1 MHFFRSS
8 SSAYTFHSV
17 RTLCNIYYIY
27 ISSNR
32 TDEQECFL
40 SVFFPPSHARLEE
53 GKCIRWHGLGGKK
66 PLHYT
71 IHNTYMRIVPRG
83 GGAYTRP
90 RIIQIDLP
98 RPLVISIRRRR
109 ITLPLC
115 AGRGNAGDT
124 IIRSSLSFAPS
135 FSHSPERPRI
145 RVAHTH
151 AQTTRSILY
160 VYVRKHRI
168 YILYYVHI
176 IIIIENPSYNPFS
189 RTHTYTHT

>member
-1 MHFFRSS
+1 MYVHYVIFIIF
-8 SSAYTFHSV
+8 
-17 RTLCNIYYIY
+17 IYRRIEQT
-27 ISSNR
+27 NR
-32 TDEQECFL
+32 
-40 SVFFPPSHARLEE
+40 SVFYPFFSSKPRPSRRRKMYMLS
-53 GKCIRWHGLGGKK
+53 RTGGKK

-124 IIRSSLSFAPS
+124 IIRSSLSLAPS
-135 FSHSPERPRI
+135 FSRSPERPRI
-145 RVAHTH
+145 RNAHTQ

-160 VYVRKHRI
+160 VYVLKHRI
-168 YILYYVHI
+168 YIYIILCTYY
-176 IIIIENPSYNPFS
+176 Y
-189 RTHTYTHT
+189 Y